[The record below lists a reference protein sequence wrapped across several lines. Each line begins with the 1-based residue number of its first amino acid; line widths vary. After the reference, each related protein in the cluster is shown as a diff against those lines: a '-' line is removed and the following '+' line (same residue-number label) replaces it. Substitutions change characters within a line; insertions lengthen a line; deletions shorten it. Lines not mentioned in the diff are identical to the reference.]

1 MDIRE
6 ELILENVEQAD
17 RLIEKQPSRKKERK
31 KERKKKKI
39 IIKLKE
45 NKNVK
50 SMGWSNQDTYFWSFI

>member
-31 KERKKKKI
+31 KERKKKNNNKI
-39 IIKLKE
+39 KGE
-45 NKNVK
+45 
-50 SMGWSNQDTYFWSFI
+50 

>member
-31 KERKKKKI
+31 KKKKNNNKI
-39 IIKLKE
+39 KGE
-45 NKNVK
+45 
-50 SMGWSNQDTYFWSFI
+50 

>member
-31 KERKKKKI
+31 KEKKI

-45 NKNVK
+45 NKNAK